1 MGRVA
6 HKMALLDH
14 TLEELHDMLVNKE
27 TTSVQLMEAVYDKIE
42 ETEDKV
48 GAFISLNKE
57 EALEA
62 ARKVDEEGIDPNNI
76 LSGLPIGIKDNI
88 VTKNVTTTAASKI
101 LEDFVPIYDATVMEK
116 LHKAGMIS
124 VGKLNMDEFAMGG
137 STENSAFH
145 LTRNPWDLNKVPG
158 GSSGGSAAA
167 VAAGQVP
174 VSLGSDTGGSIRE
187 PAAFTGLVGMKP
199 TYGRVSRYGLI
210 AFGSSLDQ
218 IGPFT
223 RTVKDNALVL
233 NAISGYDPKDSTS
246 YNGEVP
252 DFTEDIDQGVE
263 GMKIGIPKEYFNEEA
278 KDHGVV
284 EAVRKAVDKYK
295 ELGAEV
301 VEVSLPHS
309 EYGIPAY
316 YIIASSEASSN
327 LQRFD
332 GVRYGY
338 RADEVKD
345 LEDLYVKTRSEGFG
359 LEVKRRIML
368 GTFSLSAGFYDAHFK
383 KAAQA
388 RTLIRQDFEKV
399 FEEVDFLVAPTTT
412 TTAFEIGGKIED
424 PLEMYLADILTV
436 PVNLAG
442 VPSVAIPCGF
452 SDDMPV
458 GMQLIG
464 KHFDEKTLYRAAY
477 AFEQATDYHTK
488 RPDFKGGE

>member
-1 MGRVA
+1 MT
-6 HKMALLDH
+6 LLDH
-14 TLEELHDMLVNKE
+14 TLEELHEMLVNKE
-27 TTSVQLMEAVYDKIE
+27 TTSVELMEAVYERIE
-42 ETEDKV
+42 ETEEQV
-48 GAFISLNKE
+48 GSFISLNKE

-62 ARKVDEEGIDPNNI
+62 ARKVDEEGIDPNNV

-88 VTKNVTTTAASKI
+88 VTKGVTTTAASKM
-101 LEDFVPIYDATVMEK
+101 LEDFVPVYDATVMEK
-116 LHKAGMIS
+116 VNQAGMIS

-137 STENSAFH
+137 STENSAFK

-158 GSSGGSAAA
+158 GSSGGSASA

-223 RTVKDNALVL
+223 RNVKDNALVL
-233 NAISGYDPKDSTS
+233 NAISGHDEKDSTS
-246 YNGEVP
+246 YDGEVP
-252 DFTEDIDQGVE
+252 DFTEGIDQGVK
-263 GMKIGIPKEYFNEEA
+263 GMKIGIPKEYFHEDA
-278 KDHGVV
+278 KEPGVLD
-284 EAVRKAVDKYK
+284 AVREAIKKYE
-295 ELGAEV
+295 ELGAEI
-301 VEVSLPHS
+301 VEISLPHS

-359 LEVKRRIML
+359 MEVKRRIML

-412 TTAFEIGGKIED
+412 STAFDIGGKIED

-442 VPSVAIPCGF
+442 VPSVSIPCGF
-452 SDDMPV
+452 SNDMPV

-464 KHFDEKTLYRAAY
+464 KHFDEQTLYRAAY
-477 AFEQATDYHTK
+477 AYEQATDFHTK
-488 RPDFKGGE
+488 RPTFKGGE

>member
-1 MGRVA
+1 
-6 HKMALLDH
+6 MAILDY
-14 TLEELHDMLVNKE
+14 TLEELHERLVNGDL
-27 TTSVQLMEAVYDKIE
+27 TSVQVIEAVYDRID
-42 ETEDKV
+42 ETEDNV
-48 GAFISLNKE
+48 GAFLALNKE
-57 EALEA
+57 EALKH
-62 ARKVDEEGIDPNNI
+62 AREVDENGIDANNV

-88 VTKNVTTTAASKI
+88 VTKGLTTTAASKM
-101 LEDFVPIYDATVMEK
+101 LEDFVPVYNATVIEK
-116 LHKAGMIS
+116 LNNAGMIS

-137 STENSAFH
+137 STENSAFKV
-145 LTRNPWDLNKVPG
+145 TRNPWDLSKVPG

-174 VSLGSDTGGSIRE
+174 ASLGSDTGGSIRE
-187 PAAFTGLVGMKP
+187 PAAFTGIVGMKP

-233 NAISGYDPKDSTS
+233 NAISGYDERDSTS
-246 YNGEVP
+246 YNGETP
-252 DFTEDIDQGVE
+252 DFTHGIEKGVK
-263 GMKIGIPKEYFNEEA
+263 GMRIGVPKEYFQEEA
-278 KDHGVV
+278 KEKGIVDSV
-284 EAVRKAVDKYK
+284 KAALKKYE
-295 ELGAEV
+295 ELGAEI

-309 EYGIPAY
+309 KYGIPAY

-332 GVRYGY
+332 GIRYGY
-338 RADEVKD
+338 RAEGVSN
-345 LEDLYVKTRSEGFG
+345 LEELYVKSRSEGFG

-388 RTLIRQDFEKV
+388 RTLIRQDFEKA

-412 TTAFEIGGKIED
+412 TTAFDIGGRIED
-424 PLEMYLADILTV
+424 PLAMYLADILTV

-442 VPSVAIPCGF
+442 VPAMSIPCGF
-452 SDDMPV
+452 SNNMPV

-464 KHFDEKTLYRAAY
+464 KHFDEQTLYRAAY
-477 AFEQATDYHTK
+477 AFEQSTDYHK
-488 RPDFKGGE
+488 QMPLFKGGK

>member
-1 MGRVA
+1 MTI
-6 HKMALLDH
+6 LDY
-14 TLEELHDMLVNKE
+14 TLEELHERLVNSE
-27 TTSVQLMEAVYDKIE
+27 LTSVQVIEAVYEKIN
-42 ETEDKV
+42 ETEPNV
-48 GAFISLNKE
+48 GAFLALNKE
-57 EALEA
+57 EALKQ
-62 ARKVDEEGIDPNNI
+62 AREVDKNGIDPNNI

-88 VTKNVTTTAASKI
+88 VTKDLTTTAASKM
-101 LEDFVPIYDATVMEK
+101 LEDFVPVYNATVVEK
-116 LHKAGMIS
+116 LAEAGMIS
-124 VGKLNMDEFAMGG
+124 IGKLNMDEFAMGG
-137 STENSAFH
+137 STENSAFKV
-145 LTRNPWDLNKVPG
+145 TRNPWNLSKVPG

-167 VAAGQVP
+167 VAAGQLP
-174 VSLGSDTGGSIRE
+174 ASLGSDTGGSIRQ
-187 PAAFTGLVGMKP
+187 PASFTGIVGMKP

-233 NAISGYDPKDSTS
+233 NAISGYDDRDSTS
-246 YNGEVP
+246 YNGETP
-252 DFTEDIDQGVE
+252 DFTENIEAGVK
-263 GMKIGIPKEYFNEEA
+263 GMRIGVPKEYFHEDA
-278 KDHGVV
+278 KEKGVV
-284 EAVRKAVDKYK
+284 ESVRAALKKYE
-295 ELGAEV
+295 ELGAEI

-309 EYGIPAY
+309 KYGIPAY

-332 GVRYGY
+332 GIRYGY
-338 RADEVKD
+338 RAEGVKN
-345 LEDLYVKTRSEGFG
+345 LEELYVKSRSEGFG

-399 FEEVDFLVAPTTT
+399 FEDVDFLVAPTTT
-412 TTAFEIGGKIED
+412 STAFEIGGRIDD
-424 PLEMYLADILTV
+424 PLAMYMADILTV

-442 VPSVAIPCGF
+442 VPSVSIPCGF

-464 KHFDEKTLYRAAY
+464 KHFDEQTLYRAAY
-477 AFEQATDYHTK
+477 AFEQATDFHKQKPT
-488 RPDFKGGE
+488 FKGGK

>member
-1 MGRVA
+1 
-6 HKMALLDH
+6 MALLDH
-14 TLEELHDMLVNKE
+14 TLEELHEMLVNGD
-27 TTSVQLMEAVYDKIE
+27 TTSVEIMEAVYDRIE
-42 ETEDKV
+42 ETEDQV
-48 GAFISLNKE
+48 GSFISLNKE
-57 EALEA
+57 QALEA
-62 ARKVDEEGIDPNNI
+62 ARQADEAGIDPNNV

-88 VTKNVTTTAASKI
+88 VTKGVTTTAASRM
-101 LEDFVPIYDATVMEK
+101 LEDFVPVYDATVMEK
-116 LHKAGMIS
+116 LHEAGMIS

-137 STENSAFH
+137 STENSAFK

-158 GSSGGSAAA
+158 GSSGGSASA

-223 RTVKDNALVL
+223 RNVKDNALVL
-233 NAISGYDPKDSTS
+233 NAISGHDAKDSTS
-246 YNGEVP
+246 YAGEVP
-252 DFTEDIDQGVE
+252 DFTEGIDQGVK
-263 GMKIGIPKEYFNEEA
+263 GMKIGVPKEYFHEDA
-278 KDHGVV
+278 KEPGVL
-284 EAVRKAVDKYK
+284 EAVRNAIKKYE
-295 ELGAEV
+295 ELGAEI

-338 RADEVKD
+338 RAEEVKD

-359 LEVKRRIML
+359 MEVKRRIML

-412 TTAFEIGGKIED
+412 STAFEIGGKIED

-442 VPSVAIPCGF
+442 VPSVSIPCGF
-452 SDDMPV
+452 SNDMPV

-477 AFEQATDYHTK
+477 AFEQATDYHKK
-488 RPDFKGGE
+488 RPTFKGGE

>member
-1 MGRVA
+1 MNI
-6 HKMALLDH
+6 LDH
-14 TLEELHDMLVNKE
+14 TLEELHEKLVNGDL
-27 TTSVQLMEAVYDKIE
+27 TSLQVIEAVYKRIE
-42 ETEDKV
+42 ETEANI
-48 GAFISLNKE
+48 GAFLALSKE
-57 EALEA
+57 EALSQARAMDEA
-62 ARKVDEEGIDPNNI
+62 GIDPKNI

-88 VTKNVTTTAASKI
+88 VTKGVTTTAASKM
-101 LEDFVPIYDATVMEK
+101 LEDFVPVYNATVVEK
-116 LHKAGMIS
+116 LTEAGMIS
-124 VGKLNMDEFAMGG
+124 VGKLNLDEFAMGG
-137 STENSAFH
+137 STENSAFKI
-145 LTRNPWDLNKVPG
+145 TRNPWDLSKVPG

-174 VSLGSDTGGSIRE
+174 ASLGSDTGGSIRE
-187 PAAFTGLVGMKP
+187 PAAFTGIVGMKP

-233 NAISGYDPKDSTS
+233 NAISGHDRRDSTS
-246 YNGEVP
+246 YEGATP
-252 DFTEDIDQGVE
+252 DFTQGIEE
-263 GMKIGIPKEYFNEEA
+263 GVKGMRIGVPKEYFHEEA
-278 KDHGVV
+278 KEKGVV
-284 EAVRKAVDKYK
+284 ESVRAALKKYE
-295 ELGAEV
+295 ELGAEI

-309 EYGIPAY
+309 KYGIPAY

-332 GVRYGY
+332 GIRYGY
-338 RADEVKD
+338 RAKEVNS
-345 LEDLYVKTRSEGFG
+345 LEELYVKSRSEGFG

-388 RTLIRQDFEKV
+388 RTLIRQDFEKA
-399 FEEVDFLVAPTTT
+399 FEKVDFLVAPTTT
-412 TTAFEIGGKIED
+412 TTAFELGGKIED

-442 VPSVAIPCGF
+442 VPAVSIPCGF
-452 SDDMPV
+452 SNDMPV

-464 KHFDEKTLYRAAY
+464 KHFDEQTLYRAAY
-477 AFEQATDYHTK
+477 AFEQVTDFHK
-488 RPDFKGGE
+488 QKPLFKGGK

>member
-1 MGRVA
+1 MT
-6 HKMALLDH
+6 LLDH
-14 TLEELHDMLVNKE
+14 TLEELHEMLVNKE
-27 TTSVQLMEAVYDKIE
+27 TTSVELMEAVYERIE
-42 ETEDKV
+42 ETEEQV
-48 GAFISLNKE
+48 GSFISLNKE

-62 ARKVDEEGIDPNNI
+62 ARKVDEEGIDPNNV

-88 VTKNVTTTAASKI
+88 VTKGVTTTAASKM
-101 LEDFVPIYDATVMEK
+101 LEDFVPVYDATVMEK
-116 LHKAGMIS
+116 LNQAGMIS

-137 STENSAFH
+137 STENSAFK

-158 GSSGGSAAA
+158 GSSGGSASA

-223 RTVKDNALVL
+223 RNVKDNALVL
-233 NAISGYDPKDSTS
+233 NAISGHDEKDSTS
-246 YNGEVP
+246 YDGEVP
-252 DFTEDIDQGVE
+252 DFTEGIDQGVK
-263 GMKIGIPKEYFNEEA
+263 GMKIGIPKEYFHEDA
-278 KDHGVV
+278 KEPGVLD
-284 EAVRKAVDKYK
+284 AVREAIKKYE
-295 ELGAEV
+295 ELGAEI
-301 VEVSLPHS
+301 VEISLPHS

-359 LEVKRRIML
+359 MEVKRRIML

-412 TTAFEIGGKIED
+412 STAFDIGGKIED

-442 VPSVAIPCGF
+442 VPSVSIPCGF
-452 SDDMPV
+452 SNDMPV

-464 KHFDEKTLYRAAY
+464 KHFDEQTLYRAAY
-477 AFEQATDYHTK
+477 AYEQATDFHTK
-488 RPDFKGGE
+488 RPTFKGGE